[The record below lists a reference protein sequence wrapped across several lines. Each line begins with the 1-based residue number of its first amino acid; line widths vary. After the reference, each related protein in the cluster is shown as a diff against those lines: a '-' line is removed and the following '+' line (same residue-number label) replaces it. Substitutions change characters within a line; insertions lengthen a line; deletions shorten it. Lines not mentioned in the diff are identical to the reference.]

1 MIVLSSAYT
10 ALIAVLLYA
19 AVSKA
24 RDLAGF
30 AADIAG
36 YRLIPR
42 RLTVVAAVAVVM
54 AELAAAGLLIAP
66 PTRRWGA
73 LLAAALFAVF
83 LAAMASVLW
92 RGLSVGCG
100 CFGDHGLVGT
110 ATMTRTGLLAVLA
123 VMAAVAG
130 PSPFAPV
137 HLLVGAAYL
146 VLTFVPARLIGAVE
160 RGRVGPRPG
169 THWDVTPPAVALAS
183 EGPGAAERP
192 GTSERPGVLYA
203 LIAPTC
209 GLCGAML
216 PAFVAAEQVDVVL
229 VSAAEE
235 GQVRDYLAAQG
246 VGLPLV
252 IDPGV
257 FDRHGI
263 PWPPYAVLTDRQG
276 VVLAAGGAAEP
287 AALDALLAHVP
298 SAPGRTRT

>member
-36 YRLIPR
+36 YQLIPQ
-42 RLTVVAAVAVVM
+42 RLTVVAAVAVVV
-54 AELAAAGLLIAP
+54 AELAAAGLLTAP

-73 LLAAALFAVF
+73 LLAAALFAAF

-100 CFGDHGLVGT
+100 CFGDHGLVGA

-123 VMAAVAG
+123 VMAVVAG
-130 PSPFAPV
+130 PSPFTPV
-137 HLLVGAAYL
+137 HLLLGAAYL
-146 VLTFVPARLIGAVE
+146 ALTFLPARLIAAIE
-160 RGRVGPRPG
+160 RGRAGPRPG
-169 THWDVTPPAVALAS
+169 TRWDVPPPAATLA
-183 EGPGAAERP
+183 
-192 GTSERPGVLYA
+192 SERPGVLYA
-203 LIAPTC
+203 LIGPTC
-209 GLCGAML
+209 GVCSAML
-216 PAFVAAEQVDVVL
+216 PAFVAVKQVDVVL
-229 VSAAEE
+229 VSAAVE

-287 AALDALLAHVP
+287 AALDTLLAHVP

>member
-1 MIVLSSAYT
+1 MIVLSSAYV

-36 YRLIPR
+36 YRLIPQ
-42 RLTVVAAVAVVM
+42 RLTVVAAVAVVV
-54 AELAAAGLLIAP
+54 AELVAAGLLTAP

-92 RGLSVGCG
+92 RGLSAGCG
-100 CFGDHGLVGT
+100 CFGDHGLVGA

-130 PSPFAPV
+130 PSPFTLV

-160 RGRVGPRPG
+160 RGRAGPRPG
-169 THWDVTPPAVALAS
+169 THWDVTPPAVAL
-183 EGPGAAERP
+183 
-192 GTSERPGVLYA
+192 TSERPGVLYA

-209 GLCGAML
+209 GLCSAML
-216 PAFVAAEQVDVVL
+216 PAFVAAERVEVVL

-235 GQVRDYLAAQG
+235 GRVREYLEAQE
-246 VGLPLV
+246 VELPLV

-298 SAPGRTRT
+298 SAAGRTRT

>member
-1 MIVLSSAYT
+1 MIVLASAYA

-24 RDLAGF
+24 RDLPGF

-36 YRLIPR
+36 YQLIPQ
-42 RLTVVAAVAVVM
+42 RLTLAAAVAVVS
-54 AELAAAGLLIAP
+54 AELAAAGLLTAP
-66 PTRRWGA
+66 ATRRWGA
-73 LLAAALFAVF
+73 LLAAVLFAAF
-83 LAAMASVLW
+83 LAAMASVLR

-100 CFGDHGLVGT
+100 CFGDRDLVGP
-110 ATMTRTGLLAVLA
+110 ATVTRTGLLAALA

-130 PSPFAPV
+130 PFPFSFV

-146 VLTFVPARLIGAVE
+146 ALTFLPARLIGAAE
-160 RGRVGPRPG
+160 RSRVGPRPG
-169 THWDVTPPAVALAS
+169 THWDVTPQALT
-183 EGPGAAERP
+183 AEKL
-192 GTSERPGVLYA
+192 GILYA

-209 GLCGAML
+209 GVCSAML

-235 GQVRDYLAAQG
+235 GQVRDYLAAHE
-246 VGLPLV
+246 VELPLV

-287 AALDALLAHVP
+287 GALDALLGNLPRV
-298 SAPGRTRT
+298 T

>member
-1 MIVLSSAYT
+1 MIILASAYT

-24 RDLAGF
+24 RDLSGF

-36 YRLIPR
+36 YRLIPQ
-42 RLTVVAAVAVVM
+42 RLTVAAAVAVVG
-54 AELAAAGLLIAP
+54 AELAAAGLLTAP

-73 LLAAALFAVF
+73 LLAAALFAAF
-83 LAAMASVLW
+83 LAAMVSVLR

-100 CFGDHGLVGT
+100 CFGDRDLVGP
-110 ATMTRTGLLAVLA
+110 ATVTRTGLLAALA

-130 PSPFAPV
+130 PSPFALV

-146 VLTFVPARLIGAVE
+146 ALTFLPARLIGAAG

-169 THWDVTPPAVALAS
+169 TRWDVTPQDLTPEKL
-183 EGPGAAERP
+183 
-192 GTSERPGVLYA
+192 GVLYA
-203 LIAPTC
+203 LIGPTC
-209 GLCGAML
+209 GVCSAML
-216 PAFVAAEQVDVVL
+216 PAFAAAEAAEQVDVVL

-235 GQVRDYLAAQG
+235 GQVRDYLAAHE
-246 VGLPLV
+246 VELPLV

-263 PWPPYAVLTDRQG
+263 PWPPYAVLTDRRG

-287 AALDALLAHVP
+287 GALGALLGNLP
-298 SAPGRTRT
+298 SAPGRTGP

>member
-1 MIVLSSAYT
+1 LIILSSAYA

-24 RDLAGF
+24 RGLAGF

-36 YRLIPR
+36 YRLVPQ
-42 RLTVVAAVAVVM
+42 RLTVVAAVAVVV
-54 AELAAAGLLIAP
+54 AELAAAGLLTAP

-92 RGLSVGCG
+92 RGMSVDCG
-100 CFGDHGLVGT
+100 CFGDRGLVGA
-110 ATMTRTGLLAVLA
+110 ATMTRTGLLAALA

-130 PSPFAPV
+130 SSPFTPV
-137 HLLVGAAYL
+137 HLLVGAVYL
-146 VLTFVPARLIGAVE
+146 ALTFLAARLVGAVE

-169 THWDVTPPAVALAS
+169 THWDVTPPAMALA
-183 EGPGAAERP
+183 AEKR
-192 GTSERPGVLYA
+192 GVLYA

-209 GLCGAML
+209 GVCSAML

-246 VGLPLV
+246 VELPLV
-252 IDPGV
+252 IDSGV

-263 PWPPYAVLTDRQG
+263 PWPPYAVLTDRRG

-287 AALDALLAHVP
+287 EALDALLAHVP

>member
-1 MIVLSSAYT
+1 MIILTSAYA

-24 RDLAGF
+24 RDLSGF

-36 YRLIPR
+36 YQLIPQ
-42 RLTVVAAVAVVM
+42 RLTVAAAVVVVG
-54 AELAAAGLLIAP
+54 AELAAAGLLTAP

-73 LLAAALFAVF
+73 LLAAVLFAAF
-83 LAAMASVLW
+83 LAAMASVLR

-100 CFGDHGLVGT
+100 CFGDRDLVGP
-110 ATMTRTGLLAVLA
+110 ATVTRTGLLAALA

-130 PSPFAPV
+130 ASPFSFV

-146 VLTFVPARLIGAVE
+146 ALTFLPGRLIGAAE

-169 THWDVTPPAVALAS
+169 THWDVTPQPAAL
-183 EGPGAAERP
+183 
-192 GTSERPGVLYA
+192 TSEKLGVLYA

-209 GLCGAML
+209 GVCSAML
-216 PAFVAAEQVDVVL
+216 PAFVAAERVDVVL

-235 GQVRDYLAAQG
+235 GQVRDYLAAHE
-246 VGLPLV
+246 VSLPLV

-287 AALDALLAHVP
+287 GALNALLGNLPA
-298 SAPGRTRT
+298 